1 MPDPVFLLEAFVNGI
16 LLAGVLAI
24 LALGLNL
31 IFGVIDIVWIA
42 YLDLV
47 MVGMY
52 TVYWLVARYGWRLEL
67 AGAAAVLE
75 MAVLGVLVHVLIIS
89 PILNAPPINQLL
101 ATGGLLFFLQSAATL
116 FWTTDHRSLQVKLPV
131 LEVGGL
137 FLSAARLIAFA
148 GAILVCLLLYLFL
161 TRTYMGTA
169 IRAVSQ
175 DREAMA
181 LMGADPRRVYV
192 ITSAIGGGL
201 AGVAAVFLLLQYS
214 VHPHFG
220 NSFGPLTFMICVL
233 GGLGNLVGAFI
244 AAFVL
249 SEIISI
255 GGVLWNTEYAYV
267 IAFVIFIV
275 AIFVKPEGLL
285 GRRE

>member
-1 MPDPVFLLEAFVNGI
+1 MPDPIFLLEAFVNGI

-31 IFGVIDIVWIA
+31 IFGVVDIVWVA

-52 TVYWLVARYGWRLEL
+52 TIYWLVSLLAWPLWL
-67 AGAAAVLE
+67 AGAAAVVE
-75 MAVLGVLVHVLIIS
+75 VAILGILVHLLIIA
-89 PILNAPPINQLL
+89 PILTSPPINQFL
-101 ATGGLLFFLQSAATL
+101 ATGGLLFFLQSLATL
-116 FWTTDHRSLQVKLPV
+116 LWTTDHRSLNVALPV
-131 LEVGGL
+131 LEVGGM

-148 GAILVCLLLYLFL
+148 GAVLVCVLLYLFL
-161 TRTYMGTA
+161 TRTFMGTA

-201 AGVAAVFLLLQYS
+201 AGVASVFLLLQYS
-214 VHPHFG
+214 VHPYFG

-233 GGLGNLVGAFI
+233 GGLGSLVGSFA

-249 SEIISI
+249 SEVISV

-267 IAFVIFIV
+267 VAFVLFIV

-285 GRRE
+285 GRRQ